1 MKIISLIVVSLFLS
15 STFFFN
21 SCKKND
27 DKTDTK
33 PTESEII
40 ESNIQA
46 VLDSIIGNTHVPGLV
61 AGVWAPNEGI
71 DFVYS
76 AGVANLESEEPM
88 LDEMVYRIGSTTKTF
103 TITVLLQ
110 LVDEGFISLDDSLSK
125 YFPDFPRSNE
135 ISIRMLANMTSG
147 INCFLELDAFWEEA
161 FTNPDKQWTYD
172 EQIALVEDL
181 PFHFSPGTSFHY
193 CNTNTVLIGKI
204 IELVTGK
211 SMEYNVHNR
220 IIYPLQ
226 MNNTK
231 YMSAGK
237 DIPGS
242 HSKAY
247 YGGEV
252 TTDLP
257 ELSEY
262 LDISWAGPAGCMISD
277 IYDLKKYAPA
287 LAKGELY
294 STELHQQRIICTDMN
309 IGRPLMYGL
318 GIYESNGFYG
328 HDGQLP
334 GYTSLM
340 IHSPERNCTIVVW
353 YNGQL
358 DNSLALYLI
367 WVIPKLIYDEISIT
381 SK

>member
-1 MKIISLIVVSLFLS
+1 MKKIILLILALFVVIS
-15 STFFFN
+15 
-21 SCKKND
+21 SCKKDD
-27 DKTDTK
+27 DKTDHE
-33 PTESEII
+33 PSESEII

-46 VLDSIIGNTHVPGLV
+46 VLDSIIENTHVPGLV
-61 AGVWAPNEGI
+61 AGVWAPNEGV

-76 AGVANLESEEPM
+76 AGVANLETEEPM
-88 LDEMVYRIGSTTKTF
+88 SDEMVYRI
-103 TITVLLQ
+103 V
-110 LVDEGFISLDDSLSK
+110 
-125 YFPDFPRSNE
+125 
-135 ISIRMLANMTSG
+135 SIRMLANMTSG
-147 INCFLELDAFWEEA
+147 INCFMELDAFWEEA
-161 FTNPDKQWTYD
+161 FANPDKQWTYD

-181 PFHFSPGTSFHY
+181 PFHFSSGTNFHY

-204 IELVTGK
+204 IELVTGE

-220 IIYPLQ
+220 IIDPLQ

-237 DIPGS
+237 DIPGY

-252 TTDLP
+252 TSDLP

-277 IYDLKKYAPA
+277 IYDLKKYVQA

-294 STELHQQRIICTDMN
+294 STELHQQQIICTDMN

-358 DNSLALYLI
+358 DNS
-367 WVIPKLIYDEISIT
+367 
-381 SK
+381 